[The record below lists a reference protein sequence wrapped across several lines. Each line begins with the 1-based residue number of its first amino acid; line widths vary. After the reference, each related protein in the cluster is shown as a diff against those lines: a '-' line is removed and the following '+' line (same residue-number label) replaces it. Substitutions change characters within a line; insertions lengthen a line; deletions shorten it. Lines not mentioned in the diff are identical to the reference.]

1 MPQTANQRPTPKPT
15 ARGITLPERAR
26 SVSCAW
32 VADLPSWAIKRL
44 EPNLHD
50 LPVVVLAGRRATGV
64 CALARKAGVRV
75 GDPLDRVRSLCPEA
89 AIAQLEPSTLK
100 AAWDAALEAM
110 HRVTPWI
117 ETSRAGQAFLAGL
130 SALDGEA
137 LAAELGLRLGVAG
150 TRSTALLGALA
161 AQDCGARFVKDEAA
175 FLSRAPVYLLRG
187 AGISAEVVE
196 RLELFGLKTLGDILL
211 RVTPKQL
218 EAQFGRDAALIAG
231 FVSPQDAHPIGLY
244 VPPASLRLEWSFET
258 PVLEPFAWDP
268 PLARLVARLAERLG
282 GLLAGTVTVTL
293 HTLLGDSAARQM
305 MAHYTCDPKTLL
317 NAATRCFKEAH
328 AGLEIE
334 RVTLMLSDLLRPV
347 LRQDNLF
354 GTLERPDVR
363 DAIRVVHQH
372 FPDRIGKL
380 AIIRPDAPLRRQRF
394 RFAPLDGEVPRVK
407 RVTTN
412 KASTPKTKRSRK
424 TL

>member
-1 MPQTANQRPTPKPT
+1 MPQTATQKATPNPT
-15 ARGITLPERAR
+15 ALGSHPPEHAR

-32 VADLPSWAIKRL
+32 VADPPSWAIKRL
-44 EPNLHD
+44 EPKLRD
-50 LPVVVLAGRRATGV
+50 LPVVVLAGRRAAGV
-64 CALARKAGVRV
+64 CALARRAGVRA

-117 ETSRAGQAFLAGL
+117 ESPRAGQAFLAGL

-137 LAAELGLRLGVAG
+137 LAAELGLRVGVAG
-150 TRSTALLGALA
+150 TRSTALLGAFA
-161 AQDCGARFVKDEAA
+161 ARDAGARFVKDEPA

-187 AGISAEVVE
+187 AGVPAEVVE

-211 RVTPKQL
+211 RVTSKQL

-231 FVSPQDAHPIGLY
+231 FVSPKDAHPIGLY
-244 VPPASLRLEWSFET
+244 VPPASLRLEWNFET
-258 PVLEPFAWDP
+258 PVLEPFAWEP
-268 PLARLVARLAERLG
+268 ALARLVARLAERLG
-282 GLLAGTVTVTL
+282 GWLAGTVTVTL

-317 NAATRCFKEAH
+317 NAATRCFREAH

-354 GTLERPDVR
+354 GTIERPDVR
-363 DAIRVVHQH
+363 EAIRVVHQH

-380 AIIRPDAPLRRQRF
+380 SIIRPDAPLRRQRF
-394 RFAPLDGEVPRVK
+394 RFAPLDGEEPRVK
-407 RVTTN
+407 RVAANKTT
-412 KASTPKTKRSRK
+412 SPKTKRSRK
-424 TL
+424 PA